1 MSNQR
6 KAIILAGGN
15 GTRLYP
21 ATKAI
26 SKQLLPLYDKPLIYY
41 SISMLL
47 KANVTE
53 FLIISSTKHLGMY
66 KDLLGDG
73 SNFGINITYISQQ
86 QPSGIPEAFILG
98 EEFLENSDCILLLGD
113 NIFYGKDMQ
122 VMLEKAYDSY
132 NSASI
137 FVYEVEDS
145 SSFGV
150 AEIDENSNVIS
161 IEEKPRNPKSSY
173 AVTGLYFY
181 PNDVVKKSKLLK
193 PSGRGELEIT
203 DINLLY
209 LEEKKLKAFLMSKE
223 SVWYDTGTFG
233 SFLSASN
240 FICSE
245 QKKLN
250 KIIFSPEEIALEKGL
265 ITKSDLQKYIY
276 NMSGPYIEYLKSLL

>member
-1 MSNQR
+1 
-6 KAIILAGGN
+6 
-15 GTRLYP
+15 
-21 ATKAI
+21 
-26 SKQLLPLYDKPLIYY
+26 
-41 SISMLL
+41 MLL

-122 VMLEKAYDSY
+122 VMLEKAYDNY

>member
-1 MSNQR
+1 MNNQR
-6 KAIILAGGN
+6 KAIILAGGR

-21 ATKAI
+21 VTKAI

-73 SNFGINITYISQQ
+73 SNFGINISYASQQ

-122 VMLEKAYDSY
+122 AMLEKAYENYS
-132 NSASI
+132 SASI
-137 FVYEVEDS
+137 FIYEVEDS

-150 AEIDENSNVIS
+150 AEIDEISNVIS

-173 AVTGLYFY
+173 AVTGIYFY
-181 PNDVVKKSKLLK
+181 PKDVIQKSKLLK
-193 PSGRGELEIT
+193 PSKRGELEIT

-209 LEEKKLKAFLMSKE
+209 LEEKKLKAFLMNKE
-223 SVWYDTGTFG
+223 SIWYDTGTFS

-245 QKKLN
+245 QEKLN
-250 KIIFSPEEIALEKGL
+250 KIIFSPEETALEKGL
-265 ITKSDLQKYIY
+265 ISKSDLKKYIY

>member
-113 NIFYGKDMQ
+113 NIFYGKDMP